1 MGGNISALVQ
11 LDTVSRVYTMGS
23 SDVVAL
29 RAISLAIDSGEY
41 IAITGTSGSGKSTL
55 LQIIGCLDTPSAGRY
70 VLNGTR
76 VDALSDIELSRIR
89 NFQIGFVFQAFHLL
103 PQFNVCENIELP
115 LLYRKLSKQE
125 REDKV
130 NEALAKVGL
139 TKRGLHKPHELS
151 GGERQRV
158 AIARA
163 LVGSPSLLLADEPTG
178 NLDQRTGDEIMQ
190 LIENLND
197 EGVTVVMV
205 THDLEKAGRAQ
216 RRIEMKDGLI
226 L

>member
-1 MGGNISALVQ
+1 MVQ